1 MISSLFLLAM
11 LGIVAIGALRPTAK
25 EPPAR
30 REETAAEAGLRS
42 PKIA

>member
-1 MISSLFLLAM
+1 MISSLFLFAV
-11 LGIVAIGALRPTAK
+11 LGIVALGALRPTAK

-30 REETAAEAGLRS
+30 REETPAEADLRS